1 MGTIRSFIA
10 IPLKP
15 DIIDRIEKVQKELR
29 SLRADVKWVRPQSI
43 HFTLKFLGNI
53 EESQISAIAQ
63 KIQHATGG
71 YTSWPIHLKNLGTF
85 PSLRNPRVIWV
96 GIEDTSG
103 QIVTLQRQIEHA
115 LSTLGFAQE
124 KRNFSPHLTLGRVK
138 SPRGKKDLIQYLID
152 EREKTLGK
160 IQVDRVVLFR
170 SELHPSGAIYTALKE
185 FVFQEAVRE

>member
-10 IPLKP
+10 IPLTP
-15 DIIDRIEKVQKELR
+15 DIIDRIEKAQKELR

-43 HFTLKFLGNI
+43 HLTLKFLGNI

-63 KIQHATGG
+63 KIQHVAGG
-71 YTSWPIHLKNLGTF
+71 YTSWPIHVKSLGTF
-85 PSLRNPRVIWV
+85 PSLRNPRVVWV

-103 QIVTLQRQIEHA
+103 QTIMLQGQLEHA

-124 KRNFSPHLTLGRVK
+124 KRKFSPHLTLGRVK
-138 SPRGKKDLIQYLID
+138 SSRGKKELVQYLVD
-152 EREKTLGK
+152 EREKTFGK

-170 SELHPSGAIYTALKE
+170 SELHPSGAIYTVLKE